1 MLKIRTNVNI
11 EYLQLLNSTLFC
23 NKSDEFIIKSVSIEN
38 RWGRNVGQNVMKLGH
53 P

>member
-1 MLKIRTNVNI
+1 MLKIWTNVNR

-23 NKSDEFIIKSVSIEN
+23 NKSDEFIMKSVSIEN
-38 RWGRNVGQNVMKLGH
+38 GWGRDVGQNDMKLRH